1 MMHTTSVRLNPSAT
15 SPDQPVVKETV
26 EMFLARGG
34 RITHCPTKPA
44 QGAMMYTPTIAVD
57 GHEIPVG
64 VHNHEYLPNFVRDLP
79 TYDKAQQ
86 EVVTTE
92 DDGTASLVRQ
102 DLHHSMRPTIEWRD
116 RHNRTL
122 RRDDTDV
129 MEEMV

>member
-1 MMHTTSVRLNPSAT
+1 
-15 SPDQPVVKETV
+15 
-26 EMFLARGG
+26 
-34 RITHCPTKPA
+34 
-44 QGAMMYTPTIAVD
+44 MYTPTIAVD

-86 EVVTTE
+86 EIVTTE

-102 DLHHSMRPTIEWRD
+102 DLQHSMRPTIEWRD
-116 RHNRTL
+116 RQNRTL